1 MDSRVQEILEKIKR
15 EAVDEAKAEADRLL
29 AEAETRRQEILSAAE
44 KEARAMTE
52 KARQEVRRSEEAGR
66 AALQQAA
73 RDLIRAFRGEVE
85 NILSAMVRSETQA
98 AYNEDALKNIIPLML
113 AAWAAKEGGELT
125 LLVPEDQ
132 LASLETWAAVN
143 LRKSLAG
150 GVELKPL
157 KGLKAGFRI
166 MEKDG
171 AAYYDFSAEAVAD
184 MLAGYLNHRMAA
196 LVVEAAGLV
205 PRDDE

>member
-15 EAVDEAKAEADRLL
+15 EAVDEARAESDRLL
-29 AEAETRRQEILSAAE
+29 AEAESRRQEILANAE
-44 KEARAMTE
+44 KEARAITD
-52 KARQEVRRSEEAGR
+52 KARQEARRSEEAGR

-85 NILSAMVRSETQA
+85 NVLEKMVRGETQA
-98 AYNEDALKNIIPLML
+98 VYDEEMLKQVIPLVL
-113 AAWAAKEGGELT
+113 TAWAAKDGRDLT

-132 LASLETWAAVN
+132 IKSLETWAAVN
-143 LRKSLAG
+143 LRKTLSG

-171 AAYYDFSAEAVAD
+171 AAYYDFSAEAVAE
-184 MLAGYLNHRMAA
+184 MLAGYLNNHMAA
-196 LVVEAAGLV
+196 LVVEAA
-205 PRDDE
+205 R